1 MRIPVPSLLVCA
13 LIGRALGQS
22 IPITG
27 EAVPDLAAY
36 DSVVTSLMQ
45 KYQVPG
51 VALAVA
57 RDGRLVFARGYG
69 YADTDLQLPVQPD
82 SLFRL
87 ASVTKPH
94 TATAIFKLIEQGKL
108 SLSDKAF
115 SILSNLQP
123 LPGTVVD
130 PRIATITIQELLE
143 HESGWYGE
151 ADGTG
156 YDPMFDVDHI
166 AQVMGVPPP
175 ADCPTIIR
183 YELGRPLDTDPG
195 TYYSYLNFG
204 YCILGEVV
212 HEVTGVPYDVY
223 LKANVTGPIGNS
235 RTALGGSLKTDR
247 VPGEVTYY
255 DFPGA
260 ALVAS
265 VFPPFGMVPR
275 PYGGFSML
283 ANEADGGLVSNT
295 IELLRFLTSI
305 NGDGATQLLQTP
317 PAPDLPHG
325 LGVPFFGQ
333 GWVWGFNGGI
343 WGTSTGFVLDSS
355 APQGRT
361 DFAFLA
367 NSRPAS
373 GAWYTDMDNQLL
385 DTGRQIANWP
395 SNDLFPQFQTSFA
408 VVHAANFVAKA
419 LAPDEFAT
427 IEGVNLA
434 GSSATAS
441 VTPLPVSLAN
451 DTVTMVDS
459 SGATLAAP
467 LVYVSPQQI
476 NFLVPAE
483 AQLGPAAIT
492 LAGSVGGSLSAN
504 VWIDPVSPGLFTVN
518 SNGAGVAAALATRY
532 TASGSQ
538 IQEPVF
544 QCTSVCTTVGID
556 LGAAGDRVI
565 LQLFGTGLRHASSS
579 SSVSA
584 TIGGQNATVLYA
596 GAQST
601 YAGLDQVN
609 LTIPQNLAG
618 AGSVGVVVQVD
629 GRVTNVVT
637 IQIN

>member
-1 MRIPVPSLLVCA
+1 MQIHIPFLLVCTM
-13 LIGRALGQS
+13 IGSALGQS

-27 EAVPDLAAY
+27 QEVPDLTAY

-94 TATAIFKLIEQGKL
+94 TAAAIFKLIEQGKL

-115 SILSNLQP
+115 SILSNLKP

-151 ADGTG
+151 ADGTH
-156 YDPMFDVDHI
+156 YDPMFDAVHI
-166 AQVMGVPPP
+166 AQVMGTPAP
-175 ADCPTIIR
+175 ADCPTMIR

-204 YCILGEVV
+204 YCILGEVI
-212 HEVTGVPYDVY
+212 HQVTGVPYDVY

-235 RTALGGSLKTDR
+235 RTALGGSLQTDQL
-247 VPGEVTYY
+247 PGEVTYY

-265 VFPPFGMVPR
+265 VFPPFGMVSR

-283 ANEADGGLVSNT
+283 ANEADGGLVSST
-295 IELLRFLTSI
+295 MELLRFLTSI

-317 PAPDLPHG
+317 PATDPPHG
-325 LGVPFFGQ
+325 LGVPPFGQ
-333 GWVWGFNGGI
+333 GWVWYFNGGI
-343 WGTSTGFVLDSS
+343 WGTSTGLFLDSS
-355 APQGRT
+355 GTQGRT

-373 GAWYTDMDNQLL
+373 AAWYTDMNDQLL
-385 DTGRQIANWP
+385 DTGRQITNWP
-395 SNDLFPQFQTSFA
+395 TNDLFPQFQTSFA
-408 VVHAANFVAKA
+408 VVHAATFGARA

-434 GSSATAS
+434 VSTAS
-441 VTPLPVSLAN
+441 ASSTPFPISLAN
-451 DTVTMVDS
+451 DTVTIMDS

-476 NFLVPAE
+476 NFLVPSQ
-483 AQLGPAAIT
+483 AQLGPATIT
-492 LAGSVGGSLSAN
+492 VAGSVGGSLSAN
-504 VWIDPVSPGLFTVN
+504 VWIDPVSPGLFTMN
-518 SNGAGVAAALATRY
+518 SSGVGVPAALATRY

-538 IQEPVF
+538 VQEAVF
-544 QCTSVCTTVGID
+544 QCTSVCTAVGID
-556 LGAAGDRVI
+556 MGAAGDRVI

-584 TIGGQNATVLYA
+584 TIGGENATVLYA
-596 GAQST
+596 GAQGT

-609 LTIPQNLAG
+609 VTIPQNLAG
-618 AGSVGVVVQVD
+618 AGSAGVVVQVD

>member
-1 MRIPVPSLLVCA
+1 MQIHISFLIICA
-13 LIGRALGQS
+13 LIGPTLGQS

-27 EAVPDLAAY
+27 QAVPDLTAY

-87 ASVTKPH
+87 GSVTKPH
-94 TATAIFKLIEQGKL
+94 TAAAIFKLIEQGKL

-115 SILSNLQP
+115 AILSNLQP

-166 AQVMGVPPP
+166 AQVMGTPAP
-175 ADCPTIIR
+175 ADCPTVIR
-183 YELGRPLDTDPG
+183 YELGRPLDTNPG

-212 HEVTGVPYDVY
+212 HQLSGVPYDVY
-223 LKANVTGPIGNS
+223 LKANITGPIGNS
-235 RTALGGSLKTDR
+235 RTALGGSLKTDQL
-247 VPGEVTYY
+247 PGEVTYY
-255 DFPGA
+255 DLPGA

-283 ANEADGGLVSNT
+283 ANEADGGLVSST

-305 NGDGATQLLQTP
+305 NGDGAMQLLQTP
-317 PAPDLPHG
+317 PPPDPPHG
-325 LGVPFFGQ
+325 LGVPVFGQ

-343 WGTSTGFVLDSS
+343 WGTSTGLFLDSS

-373 GAWYTDMDNQLL
+373 SEWITDMNNQLL

-395 SNDLFPQFQTSFA
+395 SDDLFPQFQTSFA

-419 LAPDEFAT
+419 LARDEFAT

-434 GSSATAS
+434 RSAATAS
-441 VTPLPVSLAN
+441 GTPWPISLAN
-451 DTVTMVDS
+451 DTVTIVDS
-459 SGATLAAP
+459 TGATLAAP

-483 AQLGPAAIT
+483 TQLGPATLT

-504 VWIDPVSPGLFTVN
+504 VWIDPVSPGLFMVN
-518 SNGAGVAAALATRY
+518 LNAQVPAALATRY

-556 LGAAGDRVI
+556 LGAAGDQVI

-596 GAQST
+596 GAQGT

-609 LTIPQNLAG
+609 VTIPQSLAG
-618 AGSVGVVVQVD
+618 AGFVGVVVQVD

-637 IQIN
+637 IQVN

>member
-1 MRIPVPSLLVCA
+1 MQIHIPSLLVCA
-13 LIGRALGQS
+13 MIGPALAQS

-27 EAVPDLAAY
+27 QAVPDLAAY

-69 YADTDLQLPVQPD
+69 YADTDLQSPVQPD

-87 ASVTKPH
+87 ASVTKSH

-108 SLSDKAF
+108 SLSDRAF

-166 AQVMGVPPP
+166 AEVMGTPPP

-212 HEVTGVPYDVY
+212 HQVSGVPYDVY

-235 RTALGGSLKTDR
+235 RTALGGSFETDQL
-247 VPGEVTYY
+247 PGEVTYY

-283 ANEADGGLVSNT
+283 ANEADGGLVSST
-295 IELLRFLTSI
+295 IELLRFLTSM
-305 NGDGATQLLQTP
+305 NGDGATLLLQTP
-317 PAPDLPHG
+317 PPPDLPHG
-325 LGVPFFGQ
+325 LGVPWFGQ

-343 WGTSTGFVLDSS
+343 WGTSTGLFLDSS

-373 GAWYTDMDNQLL
+373 SAWYTDMNNQLL
-385 DTGRQIANWP
+385 DTGRQITNWP

-408 VVHAANFVAKA
+408 VVQAANFVAKA
-419 LAPDEFAT
+419 LAPDELAT

-434 GSSATAS
+434 ASSATAS
-441 VTPLPVSLAN
+441 SAPWPTGLAN
-451 DTVTMVDS
+451 DTVTIVDS
-459 SGATLAAP
+459 SGASLAAP

-476 NFLVPAE
+476 NFLVPAQ

-492 LAGSVGGSLSAN
+492 VAGSVGGSLSAN
-504 VWIDPVSPGLFTVN
+504 VWIDPVSPGLFMVN
-518 SNGAGVAAALATRY
+518 SNGGVPAALATRY
-532 TASGSQ
+532 TAGGSQ

-544 QCTSVCTTVGID
+544 QCTSVCATAGID
-556 LGAAGDRVI
+556 LGAAGDQVI

-584 TIGGQNATVLYA
+584 TIGGENATVLYA
-596 GAQST
+596 GAQGT

-618 AGSVGVVVQVD
+618 AGLVGVVVQVD
-629 GRVTNVVT
+629 SRVTNVVT